1 MGKRPEQGGKAV
13 SSETLNALLAL
24 GGFVIG
30 SMLGIW
36 GGLKIAIYVQQ
47 QSSERESE

>member
-1 MGKRPEQGGKAV
+1 M

-24 GGFVIG
+24 GGFVVG
-30 SMLGIW
+30 SVLGVW

-47 QSSERESE
+47 QASGAEKP